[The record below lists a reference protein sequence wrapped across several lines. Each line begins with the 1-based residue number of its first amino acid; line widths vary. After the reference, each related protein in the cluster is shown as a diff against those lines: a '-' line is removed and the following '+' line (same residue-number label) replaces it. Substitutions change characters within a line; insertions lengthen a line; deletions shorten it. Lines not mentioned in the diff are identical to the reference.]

1 MTKPLAQVRARAR
14 EERKRF
20 AACNDL
26 FTQLQSWFF
35 DQYGIELVPVDK
47 DGFLQGSR
55 GEIVP
60 AEGCLYYDRHLD
72 RDPTER
78 LEVIAHEYGHIVL
91 HHSQFIGATQDL
103 IRGSVFLNTG
113 APALSRYSPKSR
125 QEAEASAFAAEFICP
140 ALEIFEAWRK
150 DNKVSLESLAA
161 QFGATPFLARLQL
174 AEGLYECVAGA
185 EEPAKADLDWIV
197 SEEQENAATC
207 CGVPVIVDA
216 GPGTGK
222 TKTLVRRIVYLI
234 REKAVDPGKILA
246 LTFSNEAAAELQE
259 RVHRALGA
267 DLASRVLISTFHGF
281 GVVVLN
287 ILGHHLGL
295 DVDFSILDEITQEE
309 ILSELLGT
317 VDCEAFLDVKNPNQS
332 VAEATRN
339 ITFLKDRLVGPLE
352 LRAAIESWNPSHEEE
367 QVKNR
372 SYALLR
378 LFEKYEEVKAQRHQV
393 DFADLIRLPHKLLAN
408 NQELR
413 QQIRNEF
420 SWVLVDE
427 YQDVSRA
434 TALFLRQL
442 CSEQNPPWV
451 VGDARQAIYRFRGAE
466 PENVKRFDEDFSGSR
481 QFQLAQNYR
490 SAKDIVAV
498 INRLAAWLD
507 DPSHSGPIPER
518 WKANPSMTSLGEAP
532 VLMAIAN
539 SDAAERK
546 GVVAA
551 VEKWLAT
558 GIRAEEVAVL
568 ARRNVDVRNLAI
580 ELKKKGIR
588 AVTSGLLTAEGA
600 GGDISGVLAVVDHLQ
615 AVPRL
620 VYSLYRNRMS
630 SDVLNPVIEQLLKS
644 DMEAATAPQWT
655 GIPNQQQLA
664 AEIYT
669 IVRELRTLLHSGD
682 GWVVACE
689 FLFFLT
695 PYVKQLLLDKENA
708 ESAVQLEEVL
718 SALALAA
725 NYRFSHPH
733 VRPRISRLGLA
744 ERMRHLAT
752 QGTPGIV
759 APRKQPGAVR
769 VMTCHASKGLEFPVV
784 AVAGQSLPDIPASK
798 PWLPPSLR
806 PKSNDDLLQ
815 AESLLFVGIS
825 RGQRAAVV
833 SYATSASG
841 RPRSRPRRFPDLLTK
856 LRKSGAI
863 PTIDWP
869 SFVSGDEDIE
879 LGRVWGG
886 EAPAEVSTYSLDPR
900 TCRVR
905 TYLEEHLGTR
915 FRGRVRPLY
924 PEFMLRIRRT
934 LRRIIERGIQEGR
947 PLTELEAIH
956 IAEEEWPKEH
966 YKDHAHVSLY
976 RPRALQWAALFV
988 RSFDPRLL
996 IGAKLQEEAVEWED
1010 SNGCLRMIKLQLIGQ
1025 FQESNGDH
1033 FAIAIQV
1040 GSPDEGAFEV
1050 KWSEL
1055 KEYERLPFVLLQKE
1069 RGRVQPW
1076 IFFGGGGQLHPFR
1089 WSRRKPFETMEA
1101 EVINARSVFDRITA
1115 GKFDGTASEWNCD
1128 RCACRTVCPIW
1139 IGAVPKGLP

>member
-1 MTKPLAQVRARAR
+1 MTRPLALVRACAH
-14 EERKRF
+14 EERTRF
-20 AACNDL
+20 NVGSDL
-26 FTQLQSWFF
+26 LSQLQIWLF

-55 GEIVP
+55 AEVVP
-60 AEGCLYYDRHLD
+60 AEGCLYYDRKLD
-72 RDPTER
+72 NDSTER
-78 LEVIAHEYGHIVL
+78 LEVVAHEYGHLVL
-91 HHSQFIGATQDL
+91 HHSQFTGATQDL

-113 APALSRYSPKSR
+113 APALSRYSPKSQ

-140 ALEIFEAWRK
+140 ARDILDAWK
-150 DNKVSLESLAA
+150 GEETPSLASLAA
-161 QFGATPFLARLQL
+161 QFGATPFLALLQL
-174 AEGLYECVAGA
+174 AEGLYEAVVGA
-185 EEPAKADLDWIV
+185 EESPKPDPDWVV
-197 SEEQENAATC
+197 SEEQEKAATC
-207 CGVPVIVDA
+207 CGTPVIVDA

-234 REKAVDPGKILA
+234 REKRVDPGKILA

-281 GVVVLN
+281 GVVLLN
-287 ILGHHLGL
+287 TLGHHVGL

-309 ILSELLGT
+309 LISELLGT

-332 VAEATRN
+332 AAEATRYIN
-339 ITFLKDRLVGPLE
+339 FLKDRLVGPLE
-352 LRAAIESWNPSHEEE
+352 LRATIDSWSASHEEQ

-378 LFEKYEEVKAQRHQV
+378 LFERYEEAKAQRHQA
-393 DFADLIRLPHKLLAN
+393 DFADLIRIPHDLLEK

-413 QQIRNEF
+413 QQIRNDF

-442 CSEQNPPWV
+442 CGDHNPPWV

-466 PENVKRFDEDFSGSR
+466 PENVRQFDQDFSGAR

-490 SAKDIVAV
+490 SAEEIVAV
-498 INRLAAWLD
+498 INQLAAWLD
-507 DPSHSGPIPER
+507 DPHYSGPTPER
-518 WKANPSMTSLGEAP
+518 WKANPSTTSLGKTP

-546 GVVAA
+546 GVIDT

-558 GIRAEEVAVL
+558 GMPAEEIAVL

-600 GGDISGVLAVVDHLQ
+600 GGDISGVLTVVDHLQ

-620 VYSLYRNRMS
+620 VYSLYRDRIS
-630 SDVLNPVIEQLLKS
+630 PDVLNAVIEQLLKS
-644 DMEAATAPQWT
+644 DMEGATTPQWT
-655 GIPNQQQLA
+655 GGEEEQQLTA
-664 AEIYT
+664 GIYS
-669 IVRELRTLLHSGD
+669 IIRELRKSLHSGD
-682 GWVVACE
+682 GWIVACE

-695 PYVKQLLLDKENA
+695 PYVKQLLLDKQNA

-733 VRPRISRLGLA
+733 VRPRTSRLGLA

-752 QGTPGIV
+752 QGTPGLV
-759 APRKQPGAVR
+759 APRKQLGAVR

-784 AVAGQSLPDIPASK
+784 AVAGQSLPDIPAPK

-806 PKSNDDLLQ
+806 PRSTDDLLQ

-825 RGQRAAVV
+825 RAQRAAIV

-841 RPRSRPRRFPDLLTK
+841 RPRSRARRFPDLLTK
-856 LRKSGAI
+856 LCKSGTI
-863 PTIDWP
+863 PVIDWP
-869 SFVSGDEDIE
+869 SFVSGDEEIE

-886 EAPAEVSTYSLDPR
+886 EVPAEISTYSLDPR

-924 PEFMLRIRRT
+924 PEFMRLIRRT
-934 LRRIIERGIQEGR
+934 LRRIIDRGIQESR
-947 PLTELEAIH
+947 ALTEPEAIQ
-956 IAEEEWPKEH
+956 IAEEEWPEDH

-976 RPRALQWAALFV
+976 RPRALRWAALFA
-988 RSFDPRLL
+988 RSFDPKLF
-996 IGAKLQEEAVEWED
+996 IGIKLQEEAVEWDD
-1010 SNGCLRMIKLQLIGQ
+1010 SSGCARIIKLQLIGQ

-1033 FAIAIQV
+1033 FAIALQV
-1040 GSPDEGAFEV
+1040 GSADDGAFEV
-1050 KWSEL
+1050 KWSDL
-1055 KEYERLPFVLLQKE
+1055 KEYERLPFVLLHKKH
-1069 RGRVQPW
+1069 GRVQPW
-1076 IFFGGGGQLHPFR
+1076 VFFGEGGQLHPFR
-1089 WSRRKPFETMEA
+1089 WSRRKPAETLDAEA
-1101 EVINARSVFDRITA
+1101 SNARSVFDRMTA
-1115 GKFDGTASEWNCD
+1115 GKFDGIASEWNCD

-1139 IGAVPKGLP
+1139 MGAVPKGLR

>member
-1 MTKPLAQVRARAR
+1 MTRPLAQVRARAR

-20 AACNDL
+20 NASSDL
-26 FTQLQSWFF
+26 LSQLQSWLF
-35 DQYGIELVPVDK
+35 DQHGIELVPVDK

-55 GEIVP
+55 GEIAP

-72 RDPTER
+72 KDPAER
-78 LEVIAHEYGHIVL
+78 LEVVAHEYGHLVL
-91 HHSQFIGATQDL
+91 HHSQFTGAAQDL

-113 APALSRYSPKSR
+113 APALSRYSPKSQ

-140 ALEIFEAWRK
+140 AREIFDAWEK
-150 DNKVSLESLAA
+150 EKEPSLVDLAG
-161 QFGATPFLARLQL
+161 QFGATPFLALLQL
-174 AEGLYECVAGA
+174 AEGLYETLVGPQALA
-185 EEPAKADLDWIV
+185 TASSDFIV
-197 SEEQENAATC
+197 NAEQEKAATR
-207 CGVPVIVDA
+207 CGFPVIVDA

-234 REKAVDPGKILA
+234 REKGVLPEKILA
-246 LTFSNEAAAELQE
+246 LTFSNEAAVELQD

-281 GVVVLN
+281 GVVFLN
-287 ILGHHLGL
+287 TLGHHAGL

-309 ILSELLGT
+309 LISELLGT
-317 VDCEAFLDVKNPNQS
+317 VDCEALLNVKDPNQTA
-332 VAEATRN
+332 AEATRYIN
-339 ITFLKDRLVGPLE
+339 FLKDRLVGPLE
-352 LRAAIESWNPSHEEE
+352 LRAAINSWSPSPEE
-367 QVKNR
+367 QEVKNR

-378 LFEKYEEVKAQRHQV
+378 LLEKYEEVKAQRHQA
-393 DFADLIRLPHKLLAN
+393 DFADLIRIPHELLAQ

-413 QQIRNEF
+413 QQIRNDF

-442 CSEQNPPWV
+442 CGEHNPPWV

-466 PENVKRFDEDFSGSR
+466 PENVKKFGEDFSGS
-481 QFQLAQNYR
+481 QYFQLAQNYR
-490 SAKDIVAV
+490 SSGEIVAV
-498 INRLAAWLD
+498 LNRLAAWLD
-507 DPSHSGPIPER
+507 DPTHSGSPPER
-518 WKANPSMTSLGEAP
+518 WKANASIASLGKTP

-546 GVVAA
+546 GVIAA
-551 VEKWLAT
+551 VEEWLAA
-558 GIRAEEVAVL
+558 GIPAQEIAVL

-600 GGDISGVLAVVDHLQ
+600 GGDISGVLTVVDHLQ

-620 VYSLYRNRMS
+620 VYCLYRDRTS
-630 SDVLNPVIEQLLKS
+630 SDMLNAVIAQLLKS
-644 DMEAATAPQWT
+644 DIDGATTPQWT
-655 GIPNQQQLA
+655 GSVEEQQLA
-664 AEIYT
+664 AKIYS
-669 IVRELRTLLHSGD
+669 IVRKLRQLLHSGD
-682 GWVVACE
+682 GWLVACE

-695 PYVKQLLLDKENA
+695 PYVKQLLVNKENA

-725 NYRFSHPH
+725 NYRLSHPH
-733 VRPRISRLGLA
+733 VRPRTARLGLA

-752 QGTPGIV
+752 QGTPGLV
-759 APRKQPGAVR
+759 APRKQMGAVR

-784 AVAGQSLPDIPASK
+784 AVAGQSLPDIPPAK
-798 PWLPPSLR
+798 PWLPPALR
-806 PKSNDDLLQ
+806 PRSNDDLLQ

-833 SYATSASG
+833 SYASSASG
-841 RPRSRPRRFPDLLTK
+841 RPRSKARRFPDLLIR
-856 LRKSGAI
+856 LRGSGVTPVI
-863 PTIDWP
+863 EWP
-869 SFVSGDEDIE
+869 SFVSGDEEIE

-886 EAPAEVSTYSLDPR
+886 QAPDEVSTYSLDPR

-915 FRGRVRPLY
+915 FRGRMRPLY

-934 LRRIIERGIQEGR
+934 LRRIVERAVEAGR
-947 PLTELEAIH
+947 PLTGAEAIQ
-956 IAEEEWPKEH
+956 IAEEEWPADH
-966 YKDHAHVSLY
+966 YSDHAHLSLY
-976 RPRALQWAALFV
+976 RPRTLRWAALFAE
-988 RSFDPRLL
+988 SFNPKLFL
-996 IGAKLQEEAVEWED
+996 GAKLKEEVVEWED
-1010 SNGCLRMIKLQLIGQ
+1010 PNGCARTIKLQLIGQ

-1033 FAIAIQV
+1033 LAIALRV
-1040 GSPDEGAFEV
+1040 GSADEGAAEV

-1055 KEYERLPFVLLQKE
+1055 KEYERLPFVLLQKKH
-1069 RGRVQPW
+1069 GRIQPW
-1076 IFFGGGGQLHPFR
+1076 VFFGEGGQLQPFR
-1089 WSRRKPFETMEA
+1089 WSRRKPAETLDAEA
-1101 EVINARSVFDRITA
+1101 SNARSIFDQITA
-1115 GKFDGTASEWNCD
+1115 GKFIGTANEWSCD

-1139 IGAVPKGLP
+1139 MGAAPKATT